1 MDNVSRCWLGHGI
14 LIHCIYFRNNAK
26 NSQQKRSERRDGQK
40 FIESKCSFWESSQEI
55 VEYLKRIIFQYFNI
69 KMPIET
75 PSLLFKIISLSVF
88 SLFLSCWALQYPIQP
103 N

>member
-1 MDNVSRCWLGHGI
+1 MSRWWLGHGI

-55 VEYLKRIIFQYFNI
+55 VEELKRIIFQYFNN
-69 KMPIET
+69 K
-75 PSLLFKIISLSVF
+75 KIPRYRTLKPLP
-88 SLFLSCWALQYPIQP
+88 LFLKYFFPVSILRGYPVS
-103 N
+103 NTT